1 MNKMLSV
8 QKLQFLDVVLKN
20 LFFIASPAYPQLV
33 IRDNS
38 NLIAGDYFI
47 FKDAL
52 PLIKTFEINGGRLN
66 PASFEADFEID
77 LQSLGL
83 SRGMV
88 SPKDSVIWA
97 SKNPDFFFFFFF
109 SDSFWNSMCQRIQAQ
124 GNKIPF
130 LPFIYEPVFLNNDAI
145 KLPFYALDGD
155 KEYEAVSIRFLQKQI

>member
-38 NLIAGDYFI
+38 NLIACDYFI

-97 SKNPDFFFFFFF
+97 SKNPDFLFSKIFSDSFFFFFF
-109 SDSFWNSMCQRIQAQ
+109 YFLLTYVNHIS
-124 GNKIPF
+124 F
-130 LPFIYEPVFLNNDAI
+130 LPFIYYPVFLSNDAI
-145 KLPFYALDGD
+145 
-155 KEYEAVSIRFLQKQI
+155 